1 MGTPDQLKKQVGV
14 ETIVRLT
21 LGGDRQAAARALAG
35 VAGVARAEVVGD
47 EVLVYLAER
56 EGSLPAVVQAAMGFG
71 LEDMALT
78 EPTLEMVFIQLTGR
92 ALRD

>member
-1 MGTPDQLKKQVGV
+1 MAGLVPLA
-14 ETIVRLT
+14 
-21 LGGDRQAAARALAG
+21 GGD
-35 VAGVARAEVVGD
+35 RAEVVGD

-56 EGSLPAVVQAAMGFG
+56 EGPLPAVVQAAMAFG
-71 LEDMALT
+71 LVDLALT